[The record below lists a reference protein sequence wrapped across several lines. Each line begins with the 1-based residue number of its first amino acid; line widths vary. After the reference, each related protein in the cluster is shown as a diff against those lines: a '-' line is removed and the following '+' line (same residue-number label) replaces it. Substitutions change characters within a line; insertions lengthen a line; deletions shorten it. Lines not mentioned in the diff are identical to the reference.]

1 MGSQL
6 SWSQQRGPS
15 CLAWTK
21 SVVLLEGFAPPECLC
36 SFHGRSVSLMEPEL
50 RFLFLFFPL
59 PHPNTCPHCSLAPR
73 DSHINKRG
81 DLLECSPKGTSK
93 EQLSWWDWING
104 IWVITALTVRV
115 CERGYRQ
122 IVCAHACML
131 SMCLTRGFDQGW
143 AEIHVILDSWSA
155 QLRQEEFCCCFF
167 LNPLG
172 SQIFLGLGDLEWK
185 SFVLT
190 FFFFLL
196 CLIALLFSSGNRTF
210 R

>member
-81 DLLECSPKGTSK
+81 DLMECSPKGTSK
-93 EQLSWWDWING
+93 EQLSWWDGING
-104 IWVITALTVRV
+104 IWVITAWTVHAYELGVPADCVCTRV
-115 CERGYRQ
+115 HTEH
-122 IVCAHACML
+122 VFNK
-131 SMCLTRGFDQGW
+131 GFRSGR
-143 AEIHVILDSWSA
+143 SWNS
-155 QLRQEEFCCCFF
+155 
-167 LNPLG
+167 PTG
-172 SQIFLGLGDLEWK
+172 IM
-185 SFVLT
+185 SF
-190 FFFFLL
+190 
-196 CLIALLFSSGNRTF
+196 
-210 R
+210 